1 MMLGTIF
8 MILMVYYGPE
18 RNLKYSFSK
27 KEDEIEGDE
36 DINHNPQNLL
46 TPQFSGNKS
55 FNRLTNMETKVL
67 SLLAEGYSDKEIAQT
82 LFVSARTV
90 YFHINNLK
98 DKLQI
103 DKSSHLIKF
112 AVENRKLIMKTD
124 KPAQSNSIVK

>member
-1 MMLGTIF
+1 
-8 MILMVYYGPE
+8 
-18 RNLKYSFSK
+18 
-27 KEDEIEGDE
+27 
-36 DINHNPQNLL
+36 
-46 TPQFSGNKS
+46 
-55 FNRLTNMETKVL
+55 METKVL